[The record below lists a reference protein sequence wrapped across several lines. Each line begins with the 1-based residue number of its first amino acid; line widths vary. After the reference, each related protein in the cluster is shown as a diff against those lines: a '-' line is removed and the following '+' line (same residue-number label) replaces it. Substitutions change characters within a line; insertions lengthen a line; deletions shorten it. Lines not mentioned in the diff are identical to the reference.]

1 MVDQCKAA
9 CSEKYPLNLPVAK
22 PPADRDVN
30 LGTQNNPAENCAD
43 IKEWGRFGAPSGPY
57 WINTTTGKTQAY
69 CDFKTDGGGWTLF
82 FNYRHQEGSNFTLN
96 GTKLPKGMKDNS
108 HANLDNL
115 FPTNNT
121 DYIKEVRFF
130 CTEYYKKTKSF
141 WHFKSLSQ
149 DFIKVARLGVQD
161 GILKV
166 IFNIFFYYFDI
177 ILIL

>member
-1 MVDQCKAA
+1 MVDQCKAG

-121 DYIKEVRFF
+121 DYTNNTTNTTF
-130 CTEYYKKTKSF
+130 SF
-141 WHFKSLSQ
+141 DEFPTWVPTLMRVPSLSNYT
-149 DFIKVARLGVQD
+149 LGKRMRNS
-161 GILKV
+161 LP
-166 IFNIFFYYFDI
+166 
-177 ILIL
+177 